1 VSFETISQS
10 KSITKNPP
18 TSQTVQKN
26 MEKILKK
33 ENDNVEKGFHSY
45 RCQKEKLSMFYL
57 KIKMLVIVFS
67 RFISDETNY

>member
-1 VSFETISQS
+1 
-10 KSITKNPP
+10 
-18 TSQTVQKN
+18 